1 MLNYFNFAVFAVLI
15 ISCWE
20 INRGVKQQNTAK
32 VLANIFYAVVL
43 ALFFAAI

>member
-43 ALFFAAI
+43 ALFFACI